1 MCEGGVFGLGA
12 GNAPSGMAEVGI
24 GEELEGSAAGAAFEI
39 MLNLAG
45 GPLFAEEVLQGT
57 GALGEAQFA
66 IVHGVEKA
74 AREFEI
80 FTRLFEAEALHE
92 PVALRACRHWTSVP
106 SSRRLGSDADGASV
120 MLTLRH
126 GTVIWRVAQGAIGMS
141 RAEGMRGI
149 ASLYNPSRNE
159 WSEI

>member
-1 MCEGGVFGLGA
+1 MGA
-12 GNAPSGMAEVGI
+12 GYAPSGVAEVGV
-24 GEELEGSAAGAAFEI
+24 GEELECSSAGAAFEI

-45 GPLFAEEVLQGT
+45 GPIIAEEVLQGT

-74 AREFEI
+74 ASEFEI

-106 SSRRLGSDADGASV
+106 SSRSAGSHADGVSV

-126 GTVIWRVAQGAIGMS
+126 GTVIWSVAQGGRLAC
-141 RAEGMRGI
+141 RG
-149 ASLYNPSRNE
+149 LKG
-159 WSEI
+159 